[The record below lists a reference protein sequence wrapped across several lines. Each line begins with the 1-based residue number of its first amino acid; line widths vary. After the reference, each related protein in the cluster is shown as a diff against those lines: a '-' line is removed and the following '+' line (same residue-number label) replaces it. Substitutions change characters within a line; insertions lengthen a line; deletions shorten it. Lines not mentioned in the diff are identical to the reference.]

1 MPENRV
7 DHKVEVLYLS
17 YDGLTDP
24 LGQSQ
29 ILPYLAGLSGK
40 GYSITVISAEKADN
54 FAKRNEQIAH
64 IAGTHGIGWQPV
76 VYTKRP
82 PVLSTLWDLNKMYR
96 LALRLHR
103 SHRFT
108 IVHCRSYLTALLGLR
123 LKERHG
129 LKFIFDMRGF
139 WADERVE
146 GGLWNLDNPLFKGI
160 FNYFKRREA
169 DFFRHADYTI
179 SLTHEGKQI
188 IGQRPG
194 LAGIP
199 IQVIPCC
206 VDTQLFALPKKQKV
220 KVLGRVGQ
228 HLDDQGQQGSA
239 LPDDEPLDPHHP
251 AGTGMHPPYT
261 LSYLGSV
268 GTWYMLDEMLRFF
281 RRLLHHKPEAHFLF
295 ITPDNP
301 RAIYEKAVLLG
312 IPPGKIDVRP
322 AERKEVPTLLAQS
335 QFSLFFIKPCFS
347 KKASS
352 PTKMGEVLAMGLPVI
367 CNAGVGDTD
376 YIVEKYGVGA
386 AVDAFTDAAFDEAI
400 ARMEGLSQLPP
411 EHFRQAA
418 LDYFDLQKGVALYH
432 SVYQKLV

>member
-1 MPENRV
+1 MPEN
-7 DHKVEVLYLS
+7 KVEVLYLS

-29 ILPYLAGLSGK
+29 ILPYLTGLRAK
-40 GYSITVISAEKADN
+40 GYAITVISAEKAEN
-54 FAKRNEQIAH
+54 FAKRCDQIAH
-64 IAGTHGIGWQPV
+64 LVGTSGIGWQPV
-76 VYTKRP
+76 VYTKKP
-82 PVLSTLWDLNKMYR
+82 PVLSTLWDLGKMYR

-103 SHRFT
+103 SHRFS

-146 GGLWNLDNPLFKGI
+146 GGLWNLSNPV
-160 FNYFKRREA
+160 FKRIFA
-169 DFFRHADYTI
+169 FFKRKEEEFLRHADYTI
-179 SLTHEGKQI
+179 SLTHEGKQLMQ
-188 IGQRPG
+188 QRPG
-194 LAGIP
+194 LANIP
-199 IQVIPCC
+199 VAVIPCC
-206 VDTQLFALPKKQKV
+206 VDTALFKIPKKQKV

-228 HLDDQGQQGSA
+228 HLDDRGGQGSA
-239 LPDDEPLDPHHP
+239 LSDEELLDPHHP
-251 AGTGMHPPYT
+251 PTASAHPPYT

-281 RRLLHHKPEAHFLF
+281 RRLLLHKPDAQFLF

-301 RAIYEKAVLLG
+301 RAIFEKAVRLG
-312 IPPGKIDVRP
+312 IPPGRIDVRS
-322 AERKEVPTLLAQS
+322 AERKEVPLLLAQS

-376 YIVEKYGVGA
+376 YLVEKYGVGT

-400 ARMEGLSQLPP
+400 DRMKSLAQLPP

>member
-1 MPENRV
+1 MLEN
-7 DHKVEVLYLS
+7 KAEVLYLS

-29 ILPYLAGLSGK
+29 ILPYLTGLSTK
-40 GYSITVISAEKADN
+40 GYNITVISAEKAEN
-54 FAKRNEQIAH
+54 FTKRCEQIAH
-64 IAGTHGIGWQPV
+64 LAGTNRIRWQPI
-76 VYTKRP
+76 VYTKKP
-82 PVLSTLWDLNKMYR
+82 PVLSTLWDLGKMYR
-96 LALRLHR
+96 LALRLHQR
-103 SHRFT
+103 HRFS

-146 GGLWNLDNPLFKGI
+146 GGLWNLSNPLFKRI
-160 FNYFKRREA
+160 FTFFKRKEE
-169 DFFRHADYTI
+169 DFLRHADYTI

-188 IGQRPG
+188 IQQRPG
-194 LAGIP
+194 LANIP

-206 VDTQLFALPKKQKV
+206 ADTALFKIPKKQKV

-228 HLDDQGQQGSA
+228 HLDDRGGQGSA
-239 LPDDEPLDPHHP
+239 LTDDELLDPHTLP
-251 AGTGMHPPYT
+251 AASAHPPYT

-268 GTWYMLDEMLRFF
+268 GTWYLLDEMLRFF
-281 RRLLHHKPEAHFLF
+281 RRLLLHRPDAQFLF

-301 RAIYEKAVLLG
+301 RTIYEKAVRLG

-322 AERKEVPTLLAQS
+322 AERKEVPILLAQS

-352 PTKMGEVLAMGLPVI
+352 PTKMGEVLAVGLPVI

-376 YIVEKYGVGA
+376 YLVEKYGVGT

-400 ARMEGLSQLPP
+400 ARMESLSQLPP

>member
-1 MPENRV
+1 MPEN
-7 DHKVEVLYLS
+7 KVEVLYLS

-29 ILPYLAGLSGK
+29 ILPYLAGLSAK
-40 GYSITVISAEKADN
+40 GYALTVISAEKAEN
-54 FAKRNEQIAH
+54 FARRCDQVAH
-64 IAGTHGIGWQPV
+64 IAGKSGIAWQPV
-76 VYTKRP
+76 LYTKKP
-82 PVLSTLWDLNKMYR
+82 PVLSTLWDLGNMYR
-96 LALRLHR
+96 LALRLHQR
-103 SHRFT
+103 HRFS

-146 GGLWNLDNPLFKGI
+146 GGLWNLRNPVFRRI
-160 FNYFKRREA
+160 FAFFKRKEE

-179 SLTHEGKQI
+179 SLTHEGKEI
-188 IGQRPG
+188 IRQRPG
-194 LAGIP
+194 LANIP

-206 VDTQLFALPKKQKV
+206 VDTALFKLPKKQKV
-220 KVLGRVGQ
+220 RVLGRVGQ
-228 HLDDQGQQGSA
+228 HLDDRGGQGSA
-239 LPDDEPLDPHHP
+239 LSDDELLDPHHLP
-251 AGTGMHPPYT
+251 AADHPPYA

-281 RRLLHHKPEAHFLF
+281 RRLLLHKPEAQFLF

-301 RAIYEKAVLLG
+301 RVIFEKAILLG

-322 AERKEVPTLLAQS
+322 AERKEVPALLAQS

-386 AVDAFTDAAFDEAI
+386 AVNAFTDAAFDEAI

-418 LDYFDLQKGVALYH
+418 LDYFDLQQGIALYH